1 MIAWITLVASVS
13 STIASEQPIPL
24 RYEQTESILL
34 TATDTER
41 DAIDVHA
48 VQQDGAFMVHQ
59 YDRLLHS
66 ESPEAAQW
74 NEIPIHFVYFD
85 GQRTIYSAYSP
96 MPWSMYERTIGEEDV
111 ALGDSI
117 HLRPCIWPLL
127 SGLIQKGDWEPSEQG
142 GFRLVLDHLSLRIGI
157 DRFGR
162 ILNTHYQTDTVAQTW
177 LHSGYDSKG
186 EQRFPTKMKRTL
198 SVADKNGRSLLDET
212 DHYLLSIV
220 ENPSDISEYLSFDK
234 IARRSN
240 RIDQRSRDV
249 FSPEGELL
257 YNQDEIQSAYL
268 RSVGLSNPIHTRNI
282 LFIIIGVL
290 AASSIVLWKRKS
302 S

>member
-1 MIAWITLVASVS
+1 
-13 STIASEQPIPL
+13 
-24 RYEQTESILL
+24 
-34 TATDTER
+34 
-41 DAIDVHA
+41 
-48 VQQDGAFMVHQ
+48 
-59 YDRLLHS
+59 
-66 ESPEAAQW
+66 
-74 NEIPIHFVYFD
+74 
-85 GQRTIYSAYSP
+85 
-96 MPWSMYERTIGEEDV
+96 
-111 ALGDSI
+111 
-117 HLRPCIWPLL
+117 
-127 SGLIQKGDWEPSEQG
+127 
-142 GFRLVLDHLSLRIGI
+142 
-157 DRFGR
+157 
-162 ILNTHYQTDTVAQTW
+162 
-177 LHSGYDSKG
+177 
-186 EQRFPTKMKRTL
+186 MKRTL